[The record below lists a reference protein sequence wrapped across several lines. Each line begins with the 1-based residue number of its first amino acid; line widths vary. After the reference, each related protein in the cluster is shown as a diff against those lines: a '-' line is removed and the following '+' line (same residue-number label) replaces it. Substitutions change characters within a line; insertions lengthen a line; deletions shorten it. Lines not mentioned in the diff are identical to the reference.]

1 MKSFE
6 LHENI
11 AVEPALAVTAQTA
24 GAESKITGE
33 TIDLKDCHDL
43 TVVFDGSATL
53 DAAEGLDLAALE
65 LQESDDGATWDTA
78 EDLVTAGGAGSTRIA
93 YSAGAAT
100 VQFSAKVK
108 VDLAKAK
115 KRKRYIRLNPT
126 FDLSRG
132 ATDTLSVSGVAIKGG
147 LREVKNTQAAGGGA
161 VVSTDILLD

>member
-78 EDLVTAGGAGSTRIA
+78 EDLVTAGGAGSSYLA
-93 YSAGAAT
+93 YSAAGGT
-100 VQFSAKVK
+100 VEFAAKVK
-108 VDLAKAK
+108 IDLAKTKA
-115 KRKRYIRLNPT
+115 RKRYIRFNPT
-126 FDLSRG
+126 PDLSASG
-132 ATDTLSVSGVAIKGG
+132 TDTLTISGVAVLAGK
-147 LREVKNTQAAGGGA
+147 RDVKNTQSAGTA
-161 VVSTDILLD
+161 TAPTTDVLLD